1 LAKVT
6 NITGLSGV
14 TRNGRVFA
22 LPDLLTQP
30 ANIKGKE
37 KIMEGQDDK
46 IIPTSNE
53 NVLVKGLPKK
63 KDGCGMKEVSLE
75 EAGEFLHII

>member
-1 LAKVT
+1 MKILTYLANTLKFFVVTVIARKEEATDISSLLAKVT

-37 KIMEGQDDK
+37 KIMEG
-46 IIPTSNE
+46 N
-53 NVLVKGLPKK
+53 
-63 KDGCGMKEVSLE
+63 
-75 EAGEFLHII
+75 